1 MAQSDPTAMTA
12 ALFHLACA
20 TAAACSVCATALF
33 YLLLRAASIYRGAVN
48 DAESALR
55 SNVEDH

>member
-1 MAQSDPTAMTA
+1 MSGDPSAMTA

-20 TAAACSVCATALF
+20 AAAACSVCATALF
-33 YLLLRAASIYRGAVN
+33 YLVLRASSLYRSAVN

-55 SNVEDH
+55 SRVEDH